1 MKNKGLIPLL
11 TIAVI
16 LVGLS
21 VGSLLV
27 PDRDF
32 SANENRYLQMAP
44 QLSAERIFSGDFSAD
59 AEKYTADQIAGR
71 DTWMG
76 VASSVQKLTG
86 RQDINGVYLGKDG
99 YYFAKVTDDTFDDHR
114 FTQNLKAVQAFFQS
128 HAALDCH
135 ILIAPSP
142 ATILQDRLPENA
154 MMYDA
159 DARFDQIEAAL
170 GESVIDV
177 RQPLSAQSEPYY
189 HTDHH
194 WTTAGAYSAY
204 SAWCAATGHT
214 QRAFELKQVSDHF
227 RGTLY
232 SKVLLPDAVYDAV
245 SIAADAHIERM
256 DCDGK
261 PTDSLYHM
269 EALQA
274 KDTYTVFQGG
284 NFAQTTITTGV
295 TNGKHLLLIKDS
307 FANSFVPFLTRDYET
322 ITMLDLRYFQGS
334 VRQLVQDNGITDVLV
349 LYEMSNFAESGQLFK
364 LNKD

>member
-27 PDRDF
+27 PDCAF

-44 QLSAERIFSGDFSAD
+44 QISAERIFSGDFSAD

-76 VASSVQKLTG
+76 IASSVQKLAG
-86 RQDINGVYLGKDG
+86 KQDINDVYLGKDG
-99 YYFAKVTDDTFDDHR
+99 YYFAKVTDDTFDNR
-114 FTQNLKAVQAFFQS
+114 QFTQNLKAVQSFFGNN
-128 HAALDCH
+128 AALDCH
-135 ILIAPSP
+135 ILMAPSP
-142 ATILQDRLPENA
+142 AAVLQDRLPDKA
-154 MMYDA
+154 VMYDA
-159 DARFDQIEAAL
+159 DARFDEVKAML

-177 RQPLSAQSEPYY
+177 RQVLAAQSEPYY

-194 WTTAGAYSAY
+194 WTTTGAYSAY
-204 SAWCAATGHT
+204 GVWCAATGHA
-214 QRAFELKQVSDHF
+214 QREFELKQVSDRFH
-227 RGTLY
+227 GTLY
-232 SKVLLPDAVYDAV
+232 SKVLLPNSVYDTV

-256 DCDGK
+256 DCDGRV
-261 PTDSLYHM
+261 TDSLYHM
-269 EALQA
+269 DALQT

-284 NFAQTTITTGV
+284 NYAQTTITTGV

-322 ITMLDLRYFQGS
+322 ITMLDLRYFQGN
-334 VRQLVQDNGITDVLV
+334 VQQLVEDSGITDVLV

-364 LNKD
+364 LNRA